1 MSDVIKLNSQSKKA
15 SAKVSR
21 FGNADEKES
30 ETDLFKK
37 QLEDYYALGYREA
50 QEKTRRDVEREY
62 TDKLVRKYEE
72 VYKILQQ
79 FDESFIDYEKAF
91 EKLVI
96 ETAFEVAKKIV
107 QREISNDTII
117 NENVRIA
124 INKIMGAN
132 EVRLKLN
139 PSDIDEMT
147 EASKNLIHGGSFNKI
162 KIEPDARIEQGG
174 CLIETEIGSVDARIS
189 TQLSEIQK
197 QLEDSLIKKN

>member
-1 MSDVIKLNSQSKKA
+1 MSNVIKLNSHSKKA
-15 SAKVSR
+15 SIKVSG
-21 FGNADEKES
+21 FGTEAEKES
-30 ETDLFKK
+30 DADLFKK
-37 QLEDYYALGYREA
+37 QLEENYSRGYREA

-72 VYKILQQ
+72 VYRILQQ
-79 FDESFIDYEKAF
+79 FDESFIDYELAF

-117 NENVRIA
+117 NENVRVA

-139 PSDIDEMT
+139 PSDVDEMT
-147 EASKNLIHGGSFNKI
+147 EASKNLINGSSFNKI
-162 KIEPDARIEQGG
+162 KIEPDERIEQGG
-174 CLIETEIGSVDARIS
+174 CLIETEIGNVDARIS
-189 TQLSEIQK
+189 IQLSEMQK